1 MDELDK
7 EFDFVVSAVSYW
19 EPAAAKIHAMR
30 KSVPGGMGHGCELET
45 AFQLATRPELV
56 KMAELAGAKYGPV
69 GWDLVAPSN
78 PTRTYMRRPRPAA
91 GHAAIF
97 GDPDQSHRRSR
108 QRLHRCGGR
117 RAGGDIQEPAGLLSG
132 AALSGRLFASVDR
145 IRPPAEI
152 HRCQMRGVQEVFEQ
166 FVAPALVLQQRLAAD
181 EAKRRHYATG

>member
-1 MDELDK
+1 MIRSPGIWWTNSTS
-7 EFDFVVSAVSYW
+7 EFEFIVSAVSYW

-91 GHAAIF
+91 GHAARSSAIPPKPPLKPEKAF
-97 GDPDQSHRRSR
+97 IDAAVDGLVETFKNLQGSYQERR
-108 QRLHRCGGR
+108 
-117 RAGGDIQEPAGLLSG
+117 
-132 AALSGRLFASVDR
+132 
-145 IRPPAEI
+145 
-152 HRCQMRGVQEVFEQ
+152 
-166 FVAPALVLQQRLAAD
+166 
-181 EAKRRHYATG
+181 